1 MNDLFYLRAHFVNS
15 MRNHR
20 DPRPATFAENRLL
33 SVPSLSRALLPLNS
47 APAGRGVSSA
57 FHYTGTDALNAVAQL
72 ELYEEDA
79 TGRVLLEARRGPST
93 LGASVSQTG
102 AIHVAAVSRHVTRR
116 AFFLGS

>member
-1 MNDLFYLRAHFVNS
+1 MTPD
-15 MRNHR
+15 
-20 DPRPATFAENRLL
+20 RPRLL
-33 SVPSLSRALLPLNS
+33 KTAFCLSLPFPVHCSPLTLRLL
-47 APAGRGVSSA
+47 AMGVSSA

-79 TGRVLLEARRGPST
+79 TGRVLLEAHRGPST